1 MLPMTGWSVIRRTRL
16 RLRPQRHQSLR
27 TPRAGRVVC
36 VLGRPLVSSHGGRG
50 LFFGPAC
57 DTHCDDQML
66 GIFVSIMKRL
76 RPRPHTFATFGM
88 HDLCV

>member
-1 MLPMTGWSVIRRTRL
+1 MLSMTGWSVIRRTRL

-27 TPRAGRVVC
+27 TPRAGWVVC
-36 VLGRPLVSSHGGRG
+36 VLRRPLVSSNVGRVV
-50 LFFGPAC
+50 FFGPAC

-76 RPRPHTFATFGM
+76 RRLGASFPYFCNIWHA
-88 HDLCV
+88 